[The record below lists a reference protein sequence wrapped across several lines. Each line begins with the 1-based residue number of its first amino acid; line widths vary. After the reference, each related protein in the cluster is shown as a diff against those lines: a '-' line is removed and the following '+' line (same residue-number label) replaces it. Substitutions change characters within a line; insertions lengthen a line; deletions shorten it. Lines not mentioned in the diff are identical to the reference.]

1 MKLRGITASL
11 ALGAALTGA
20 AGATAGAA
28 PLTLEPMSPATEPVA
43 PVAEDFTSTGSST
56 ISASVNAKG
65 ACLFQRTLSA
75 MDLDC

>member
-11 ALGAALTGA
+11 ALGAALSGA

-28 PLTLEPMSPATEPVA
+28 PLRLEPSPITEPA
-43 PVAEDFTSTGSST
+43 PVAEDFTSNGSST

>member
-1 MKLRGITASL
+1 MKMRGITATL
-11 ALGAALTGA
+11 ALGAALSGT

-28 PLTLEPMSPATEPVA
+28 PLTLQPAQPVTEPT
-43 PVAEDFTSTGSST
+43 PVSEAYTSSGSST
-56 ISASVNAKG
+56 ISASVNAKA

>member
-1 MKLRGITASL
+1 MNLRGITATL
-11 ALGAALTGA
+11 ALGAAALSGS

-28 PLTLEPMSPATEPVA
+28 PLTLQPAQPVTEPA
-43 PVAEDFTSTGSST
+43 PVAEDFTSSGSST

>member
-11 ALGAALTGA
+11 ALGAALSGGA
-20 AGATAGAA
+20 AATAGAA
-28 PLTLEPMSPATEPVA
+28 PLRLEPAPVTA
-43 PVAEDFTSTGSST
+43 PVAEDFTSNGSST